1 MFWRKKKNPED
12 QMPWYRRRGYKG
24 DLTEDEKSRTRLLA
38 MAGSATWGASIRLL
52 NTATY
57 YYPTKFE
64 PTSAS
69 WRSSFTT
76 NVGRFLWGEFSSQL
90 DWVHFYWQVISA
102 GSGPMNHEFS
112 TLSFLT

>member
-24 DLTEDEKSRTRLLA
+24 DLTEDEKRELNSCDGWLSNL
-38 MAGSATWGASIRLL
+38 GASIRLL

-90 DWVHFYWQVISA
+90 DWVHFYWRVISA
-102 GSGPMNHEFS
+102 GSVR
-112 TLSFLT
+112 